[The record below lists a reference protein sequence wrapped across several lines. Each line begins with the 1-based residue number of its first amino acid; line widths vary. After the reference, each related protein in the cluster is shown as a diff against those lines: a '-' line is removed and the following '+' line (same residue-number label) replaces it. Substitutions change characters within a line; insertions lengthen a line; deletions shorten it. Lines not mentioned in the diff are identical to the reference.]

1 MNKSNTL
8 YIKCPT
14 CDKSIK
20 FHCKTCSN
28 CGQKLLAKLKQ
39 RKLDFEKNIRKRK
52 RDSNLKRKK
61 SR

>member
-1 MNKSNTL
+1 MKKSNTL

-28 CGQKLLAKLKQ
+28 CGHKLILKEKLNN
-39 RKLDFEKNIRKRK
+39 EN
-52 RDSNLKRKK
+52 
-61 SR
+61 